1 MKARILCIA
10 ATLVVFAALVSA
22 CGGAETVAPSAPEGE
37 TRVAMLFPGQVFD
50 KSWNEEGFNGLKQAE
65 TDCGV
70 STAYTENV
78 KQADQLEGFRNYAM
92 QGYNIII
99 GHGGEFYDAAV
110 TAAAENPSLH
120 FIVIMGLEAEGNISG
135 SVLSF
140 ADMGYL
146 AGALACNMTESNKVA
161 NVIGGTF
168 PIMEQGAEGFERG
181 VASCGKEI
189 DVQTVDI
196 ASFDDVNKAYEASVV
211 LINQGVDVLW
221 HIADDAGSGVL
232 TAAQDKGVYAIG
244 LYGDQSSLA
253 PDAVIGS
260 ALGSPS
266 APVYLAA
273 CGKIAAGDVV
283 QVGASTP
290 GGVSI
295 LMADWLPQ
303 AVKTAVQQAYEDL
316 STGKVS
322 ALGE

>member
-1 MKARILCIA
+1 MNKRIMQVTV
-10 ATLVVFAALVSA
+10 TLIILAVLVSA
-22 CGGAETVAPSAPEGE
+22 CGGAATTAPAEEETG

-50 KSWNEEGFNGLKQAE
+50 KSWNEEGYNGLEQAE
-65 TDCGV
+65 VECGV
-70 STAYTENV
+70 DIAYTESV
-78 KQADQLEGFRNYAM
+78 KQADQLEGFRNYAS
-92 QGYNIII
+92 QGYDIII

-110 TAAAENPSLH
+110 TAAAENPDLH
-120 FIVIMGLEAEGNISG
+120 FVVIMGLEAEGNISG

-168 PIMEQGAEGFERG
+168 PIMEQGAEGFENG
-181 VASCGKEI
+181 VASCGKDI

-221 HIADDAGSGVL
+221 HIADDAGIGVL
-232 TAAQDKGVYAIG
+232 TAAQDEGAYAIG
-244 LYGDQSSLA
+244 LYTDQSEIA

-260 ALGSPS
+260 SLGSPG

-273 CGKIAAGDVV
+273 CGQIAPGEVV

-290 GGVSI
+290 NGPSI
-295 LMADWLPQ
+295 LVADWVPDE
-303 AVKTAVQQAYEDL
+303 VKTAVQQAYEEL
-316 STGKVS
+316 RTGKVS
-322 ALGE
+322 SLSE